1 MAVEQKEQ
9 KHHGQILQGRES
21 NEEVN
26 REIEAEEQ
34 CVYVHMH
41 VCVCLCMCVCTC
53 IVCQHE
59 FSRFEDI

>member
-26 REIEAEEQ
+26 REIEAEE
-34 CVYVHMH
+34 
-41 VCVCLCMCVCTC
+41 
-53 IVCQHE
+53 
-59 FSRFEDI
+59 